1 MSGNYDQHLTCADCG
16 HDFVWSAREQEF
28 YREKGFQQ
36 PKRCKDCNRARKER
50 QGSGGRGSGGDDR
63 GNR

>member
-1 MSGNYDQHLTCADCG
+1 MSANQDQYLTCADCG
-16 HDFVWSAREQEF
+16 QEFVWSAREQEF

-50 QGSGGRGSGGDDR
+50 REGDR
-63 GNR
+63 GGNDADGNR

>member
-1 MSGNYDQHLTCADCG
+1 MSDGNDQHLTCADCG
-16 HDFVWSAREQEF
+16 QDFVWSAREQEF

-36 PKRCKDCNRARKER
+36 PKRCKACNRARKER
-50 QGSGGRGSGGDDR
+50 RDSGRRDSDSDVN

>member
-1 MSGNYDQHLTCADCG
+1 MSASYDQHLTCADCG

-36 PKRCKDCNRARKER
+36 PKRCKDCNRARK
-50 QGSGGRGSGGDDR
+50 
-63 GNR
+63 